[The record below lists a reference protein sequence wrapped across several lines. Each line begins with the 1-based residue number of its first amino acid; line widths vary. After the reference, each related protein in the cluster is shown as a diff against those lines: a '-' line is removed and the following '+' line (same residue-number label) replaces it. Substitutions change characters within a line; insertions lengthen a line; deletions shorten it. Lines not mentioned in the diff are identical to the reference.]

1 MKTLCSFLFRIFQ
14 NFLRI
19 ARIQFLSS
27 FVYQECTGL
36 SPCSIPFVNFKLFL
50 EEDSYN
56 IIPSDYYH
64 KNHHNGYTC

>member
-1 MKTLCSFLFRIFQ
+1 MKTLCSFLFRSFQ
-14 NFLRI
+14 NILRL
-19 ARIQFLSS
+19 ARIQF
-27 FVYQECTGL
+27 FHKFQ
-36 SPCSIPFVNFKLFL
+36 IIL